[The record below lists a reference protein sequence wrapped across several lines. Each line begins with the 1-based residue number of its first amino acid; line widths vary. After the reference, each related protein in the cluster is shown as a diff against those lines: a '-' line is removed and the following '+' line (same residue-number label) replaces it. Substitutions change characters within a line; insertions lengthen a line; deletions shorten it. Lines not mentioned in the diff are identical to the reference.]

1 MACQKT
7 DRANDSDGDQHPEFA
22 GTHGEGGQRL
32 QQILDN
38 LFAFVGLLSTK
49 GVLLEANRA
58 SLEAAGLQREDVIG
72 KPFAETYWWS
82 FSPEAQQQLQ
92 AAVRRAAQGESVR
105 FDTPV
110 RIAEG
115 QFISIDFSLRP
126 LFDDGGRVTQL
137 VASAVDIT
145 ERKQAEATLHDSEER
160 FRQVVENIR
169 EVFWMFDRDI
179 KQVLYVSPAYEQVWG
194 RPCSEL
200 YKNPRAWTEAIHP
213 EDRERVLAAINVKLA
228 GGRYNEE
235 YRIIRPDGSVRW
247 ILDRGFPVQG
257 EIPGSHRMVGIAEDI
272 TERKQAEEKFL
283 RVQRLE
289 TIGALA
295 GGIAHDL
302 NNILAP
308 IMMSAPLLREGLKPE
323 TTEKLLNTIETCAQR
338 GADLVRQL
346 LTFGRGAEGRQKSVH
361 PKQLIEEMAKLIRVT
376 FPKNIEL
383 SFQITADL
391 WPVSTGATQFDQVL
405 LNLCVNARDAMPDG
419 GRLALYAENVR
430 LDEQHAG
437 LIPDAKP
444 GPYVV
449 IQVTDTGHGIPREIT
464 DKIFDPFFTT
474 KEPGKGTGLG
484 LATVLGIVKS
494 HGGFVD
500 VHSVVNQGSTFTIH
514 LPAMPGNDADAC
526 GRANPKTPVGHG
538 ELILLADDEPP
549 ILNVT
554 RQILERNGYRVLV
567 ADDGVGAI
575 ILYTQHIGEVKAIVT
590 DLDMPFMDGVA
601 LARAAKKLTP
611 DIPILACTGIDS
623 KEQLHRKTAILRELG
638 VQAFLH
644 KPSASSNLLSALHD
658 ELRRKESHAAFN
670 A

>member
-1 MACQKT
+1 MSSQKP
-7 DRANDSDGDQHPEFA
+7 DRADDSAGDQHPECA
-22 GTHGEGGQRL
+22 GSPAEGGRRL

-58 SLEAAGLQREDVIG
+58 PLDVVGLKREDVIG

-105 FDTPV
+105 YDTPV
-110 RIAEG
+110 RIAKG

-126 LFDDGGRVTQL
+126 LFDAGGRVTQL
-137 VASAVDIT
+137 VVSAVDIT

-169 EVFWMFDRDI
+169 EVFWMSDMDT
-179 KQVLYVSPAYEQVWG
+179 KQVLYVSPGYEQVWG
-194 RPCSEL
+194 RPCAEL
-200 YKNPRAWTEAIHP
+200 YQTPRAWTNAVHP
-213 EDRERVLAAINVKLA
+213 EDRERVLAAVDLKLA

-247 ILDRGFPVQG
+247 ILDRGFPVKVENSG
-257 EIPGSHRMVGIAEDI
+257 PRRIVGIAEDI
-272 TERKQAEEKFL
+272 TERKLAEEKFL
-283 RVQRLE
+283 RAQRLE
-289 TIGALA
+289 TIGALT

-308 IMMSAPLLREGLKPE
+308 IMMSAPLLRQGLKPE
-323 TTEKLLNTIETCAQR
+323 AMEKLLNTIETCAQR
-338 GADLVRQL
+338 GANLVRQL
-346 LTFGRGAEGRQKSVH
+346 LTFGRGTGGGQKSVH
-361 PKQLIEEMAKLIRVT
+361 PKHLIEEMAKLIRVT

-383 SFQITADL
+383 SFQMPADL
-391 WPVSTGATQFDQVL
+391 WPVSTDATQLDQVL

-419 GRLALYAENVR
+419 GRLALCAENVR
-430 LDEQHAG
+430 LDEQHAS
-437 LIPDAKP
+437 LVPDAKP
-444 GPYVV
+444 GPYVM
-449 IQVTDTGHGIPREIT
+449 IQLTDTGHGIPREIT

-500 VHSVVNQGSTFTIH
+500 VRSEVNQGSTFTIH
-514 LPAMPGNDADAC
+514 LPAMPGNDDDAF
-526 GRANPKTPVGHG
+526 GPANPRTPVGHG
-538 ELILLADDEPP
+538 ELILLADDELP

-554 RQILERNGYRVLV
+554 RQILERNGYRVMV
-567 ADDGVGAI
+567 ADDGVGAMV
-575 ILYTQHIGEVKAIVT
+575 LYTQHIGEVKAIVT

-611 DIPILACTGIDS
+611 DIPILACTGICS
-623 KEQLHRKTAILRELG
+623 TEQLRRQTAILRELG
-638 VQAFLH
+638 VHAFLH
-644 KPSASSNLLSALHD
+644 KPSASSNLLNALHD
-658 ELRRKESHAAFN
+658 ELRRKENDAAVN
-670 A
+670 S

>member
-1 MACQKT
+1 LK
-7 DRANDSDGDQHPEFA
+7 
-22 GTHGEGGQRL
+22 
-32 QQILDN
+32 
-38 LFAFVGLLSTK
+38 
-49 GVLLEANRA
+49 
-58 SLEAAGLQREDVIG
+58 REDVIG

-82 FSPEAQQQLQ
+82 FSPETQQQLQ
-92 AAVRRAAQGESVR
+92 AAVRRAAQGECVR
-105 FDTPV
+105 YDTLV
-110 RIAEG
+110 RIAGG

-126 LFDDGGRVTQL
+126 LFDAGGRVTQL
-137 VASAVDIT
+137 VISAVDIT

-169 EVFWMFDRDI
+169 EVFWMSDMDT
-179 KQVLYVSPAYEQVWG
+179 KQVLYVSPRYEQVWG

-200 YKNPRAWTEAIHP
+200 YKTPQAWIEAVHP
-213 EDRERVLAAINVKLA
+213 EERERVLAAFNVNLA
-228 GGRYNEE
+228 GGRYSEE

-257 EIPGSHRMVGIAEDI
+257 EKPGSRRMVGIAEDI

-283 RVQRLE
+283 RAQRVE
-289 TIGALA
+289 TIGTLT

-308 IMMSAPLLREGLKPE
+308 IMMSAPLLRQELEPE
-323 TTEKLLNTIETCAQR
+323 EMEKLLNTIETCAQR
-338 GADLVRQL
+338 GANLVRQL
-346 LTFGRGAEGRQKSVH
+346 LSFGRGAEGRQKTVH

-383 SFQITADL
+383 SFQMPADL
-391 WPVSTGATQFDQVL
+391 WPVSANATQLEQVL
-405 LNLCVNARDAMPDG
+405 LNLCVNARDAMPGG
-419 GRLALYAENVR
+419 GRLSLCAENVR
-430 LDEQHAG
+430 LDEPHAG
-437 LIPDAKP
+437 LVTDAKP
-444 GPYVV
+444 GPYVM
-449 IQVTDTGHGIPREIT
+449 IQLTDTGHGIPREIT

-484 LATVLGIVKS
+484 LATVMGIVKS

-500 VHSVVNQGSTFTIH
+500 VRSEVNHGSTFTIH
-514 LPAMPGNDADAC
+514 LPAMPGKDAAAS
-526 GRANPKTPVGHG
+526 GPANSRTSVGHG

-567 ADDGVGAI
+567 ADDGVEAI
-575 ILYTQHIGEVKAIVT
+575 NLYTRHIGEVKAIVT

-601 LARAAKKLTP
+601 LTRAAKKLTP
-611 DIPILACTGIDS
+611 DIPILACTGIS
-623 KEQLHRKTAILRELG
+623 STEQLRRKTASLRELG
-638 VQAFLH
+638 VQVFLH
-644 KPSASSNLLSALHD
+644 KPAASSNLLNALHD
-658 ELRRKESHAAFN
+658 ELRRSKNHAAFN

>member
-1 MACQKT
+1 MIYQKP
-7 DRANDSDGDQHPEFA
+7 DRANDSDRDQQVKFA
-22 GTHGEGGQRL
+22 WTHGEGSQRL
-32 QQILDN
+32 QEVLDN
-38 LFAFVGLLSTK
+38 VYAFVGLVSAD

-58 SLEAAGLQREDVIG
+58 PLEVAGLQREDVIG

-110 RIAEG
+110 RIDEG
-115 QFISIDFSLRP
+115 RFISIDFSLRP
-126 LFDDGGRVTQL
+126 LFDPDGRVTEL

-145 ERKQAEATLHDSEER
+145 ERKQTEATLLDSEKR

-169 EVFWMFDRDI
+169 EVFWMFDRDT
-179 KQVLYVSPAYEQVWG
+179 KQVVYVSPGYEQVWG
-194 RPCSEL
+194 RPCAEL
-200 YKNPRAWTEAIHP
+200 YKTPRAWTEAIHP
-213 EDRERVLAAINVKLA
+213 EDRERVLAAVSVKQA

-235 YRIIRPDGSVRW
+235 YRIIWPDGSVRW
-247 ILDRGFPVQG
+247 ILDRGFPVTG
-257 EIPGSHRMVGIAEDI
+257 ENATSHRIVGIAEDI
-272 TERKQAEEKFL
+272 TERKQAEERFL
-283 RVQRLE
+283 RAQRVE
-289 TIGALA
+289 TIGALT

-308 IMMSAPLLREGLKPE
+308 IMMSAPLLRQGLTPE
-323 TTEKLLNTIETCAQR
+323 EMEQLLNTIETCAQR
-338 GADLVRQL
+338 GANLVRKL
-346 LTFGRGAEGRQKSVH
+346 LTYGRGTAARQQSVH

-383 SFQITADL
+383 SFQVPADL
-391 WPVSTGATQFDQVL
+391 WLVSTDATQLDQVL

-419 GRLALYAENVR
+419 GRLALGAENAR

-437 LIPDAKP
+437 LVTDAKP
-444 GPYVV
+444 GPYVK
-449 IQVTDTGHGIPREIT
+449 IQLTDTGHGIPREIT

-474 KEPGKGTGLG
+474 KETGKGTGLG

-500 VHSVVNQGSTFTIH
+500 VRSVVNQGSTFTIY
-514 LPAMPGNDADAC
+514 LPAKPGNDNDAP
-526 GRANPKTPVGHG
+526 GPATTQTPAGHG
-538 ELILLADDEPP
+538 ELILLADDELP

-575 ILYTQHIGEVKAIVT
+575 NLYTQHIGEVKAIVT

-611 DIPILACTGIDS
+611 DLPILACTGICS
-623 KEQLHRKTAILRELG
+623 TEQLCRKIASLRELG

-644 KPSASSNLLSALHD
+644 KPSTSSNMLNALHD
-658 ELRRKESHAAFN
+658 ELRRRENHAASG

>member
-1 MACQKT
+1 MTCQELE
-7 DRANDSDGDQHPEFA
+7 RANDSDGDQHLEFA
-22 GTHGEGGQRL
+22 WTPGEGGQRL
-32 QQILDN
+32 QQVLDN
-38 LFAFVGLLSTK
+38 VFAFVGLVSTK
-49 GVLLEANRA
+49 GVLLEANR
-58 SLEAAGLQREDVIG
+58 SPLEAAGLQREDVIG

-82 FSPEAQQQLQ
+82 FSPEAQQQLR
-92 AAVRRAAQGESVR
+92 AAVRRAAHGESVR
-105 FDTPV
+105 FDTSV

-126 LFDDGGRVTQL
+126 LFDGGGRVTEL

-160 FRQVVENIR
+160 FRQMVENLR
-169 EVFWMFDRDI
+169 EVFWMFDRDT
-179 KQVLYVSPAYEQVWG
+179 KQVLYVSPGYEQVWG

-200 YKNPRAWTEAIHP
+200 YKTPRAWTESIHP
-213 EDRERVLAAINVKLA
+213 EDRERVLAAVNVKQA

-247 ILDRGFPVQG
+247 ILDRGFPVEG
-257 EIPGSHRMVGIAEDI
+257 ETPASHRIVGIAEDI
-272 TERKQAEEKFL
+272 TERKQAEETFL
-283 RVQRLE
+283 RAQRVE
-289 TIGALA
+289 TIGALT

-308 IMMSAPLLREGLKPE
+308 IMMAAPLLRQGSTPE
-323 TTEKLLNTIETCAQR
+323 KMEKFLNIIETCAQR
-338 GADLVRQL
+338 GADLVRKL
-346 LTFGRGAEGRQKSVH
+346 VTFGRGTEARQKSVH

-383 SFQITADL
+383 SLKLPADL
-391 WPVSTGATQFDQVL
+391 WPVSTDATQLDQVL

-419 GRLALYAENVR
+419 GRLALCAENVR
-430 LDEQHAG
+430 LDEQPAS
-437 LIPDAKP
+437 IVPDAKP
-444 GPYVV
+444 GPYVM
-449 IQVTDTGHGIPREIT
+449 IQLTDTGHGIPREIT

-484 LATVLGIVKS
+484 LATVMGIVKS

-500 VHSVVNQGSTFTIH
+500 VRSEVNQGSTFTIH
-514 LPAMPGNDADAC
+514 LPAMPGNGDDAFGPA
-526 GRANPKTPVGHG
+526 TPQTPAGHG
-538 ELILLADDEPP
+538 ELILLADDELP

-554 RQILERNGYRVLV
+554 QQFLERNGYRVLV

-575 ILYTQHIGEVKAIVT
+575 SLYRQHIGEVKAIVT

-601 LARAAKKLTP
+601 LAGAAKKLTP
-611 DIPILACTGIDS
+611 DIPILACTGICS
-623 KEQLHRKTAILRELG
+623 AEHLRRKTANLRELG
-638 VQAFLH
+638 VQTFLH
-644 KPSASSNLLSALHD
+644 KPSASSHLLSALHD
-658 ELRRKESHAAFN
+658 ELRRKESRAACN

>member
-1 MACQKT
+1 MRYQKNQA
-7 DRANDSDGDQHPEFA
+7 DDSAGDQHPGFA
-22 GTHGEGGQRL
+22 GTQGEGGLRL

-38 LFAFVGLLSTK
+38 LFAFVGLLSTE

-58 SLEAAGLQREDVIG
+58 PLEVAGLQREDVIG
-72 KPFAETYWWS
+72 KPFVETYWWS
-82 FSPEAQQQLQ
+82 FSPEVQQRLQ

-105 FDTPV
+105 YDTPV
-110 RIAEG
+110 RIAVG

-126 LFDDGGRVTQL
+126 LFDAGGQVTQL

-169 EVFWMFDRDI
+169 EVFWMSDRDS
-179 KQVLYVSPAYEQVWG
+179 KQVLYVSPSYEQVWG
-194 RPCSEL
+194 RPCAEL
-200 YKNPRAWTEAIHP
+200 YKTPQAWTEAIHP
-213 EDRERVLAAINVKLA
+213 EERERVLAAFNA
-228 GGRYNEE
+228 NMADGRYNEE

-257 EIPGSHRMVGIAEDI
+257 ENPGSRRIVGIAEDI

-283 RVQRLE
+283 RAQRVE
-289 TIGALA
+289 TIGALT

-308 IMMSAPLLREGLKPE
+308 IMMSAPLLRQGLTPE
-323 TTEKLLNTIETCAQR
+323 EMEQLLNTVETCAQR
-338 GADLVRQL
+338 GSDLVRQL
-346 LTFGRGAEGRQKSVH
+346 LTFGRGAAARQKTVH
-361 PKQLIEEMAKLIRVT
+361 PKQLIEEMAKLTRET

-383 SFQITADL
+383 SFQVPADL
-391 WPVSTGATQFDQVL
+391 WPVSADATQLDQVL

-419 GRLALYAENVR
+419 GRLALCAENVR
-430 LDEQHAG
+430 LDKQHAG
-437 LIPDAKP
+437 LVPDAKP
-444 GPYVV
+444 GPYVM
-449 IQVTDTGHGIPREIT
+449 IQLTDTGHGIPREIMS
-464 DKIFDPFFTT
+464 KIFDPFFTT

-500 VHSVVNQGSTFTIH
+500 VRSEANQGSTFTIH
-514 LPAMPGNDADAC
+514 LPAMPGNAVADFGPATP
-526 GRANPKTPVGHG
+526 RTPVGHG
-538 ELILLADDEPP
+538 ELILLADDELP

-567 ADDGVGAI
+567 ADDGIGAI
-575 ILYTQHIGEVKAIVT
+575 NLYRQHIGEVKAIVT

-611 DIPILACTGIDS
+611 DIPILACTGICS
-623 KEQLHRKTAILRELG
+623 PEQLRRKTASLRELG
-638 VQAFLH
+638 VQAFLP
-644 KPSASSNLLSALHD
+644 KPSASSNLLNALHD
-658 ELRRKESHAAFN
+658 ELRRKENRAVLN